1 MQKLTALLLA
11 SASFLVA
18 SPAKASSLAD
28 RNYQGQKV
36 ITVNQNRPTF
46 SKKTLSTKKGAWQSY
61 HNLDSLNRAGEADAL
76 LNKRL
81 MPTKAREPLYWDP
94 TGWHNKRIAGG
105 WLYNRCHLIGYQLTE
120 QNNNPKNLITGT
132 RQLNDPDMLK
142 YENMVA
148 NYVKSSKKHYVRY
161 RVTPIFRGRE
171 LLARG
176 VEMEGQSVGSNA
188 VRFNVYIFNV
198 QPGVKLN
205 YANGTSV
212 VSKAAR
218 TVVKAAK
225 KYQPKKRVVKKA
237 KKYQPKKKVVKKAKK
252 PAKKASKKKVY
263 TSASKGKIIGNKRS
277 KIYHVP
283 GQAGYH
289 MNSSNAVYFN
299 SEKAARAAGYRKA
312 KR

>member
-1 MQKLTALLLA
+1 MKKTLQRLTALLLA

-46 SKKTLSTKKGAWQSY
+46 YKKTLSTKKGAWQSY

-81 MPTKAREPLYWDP
+81 MPTKAREPLYWNP
-94 TGWHNKRIAGG
+94 TAWHNKKIAGG
-105 WLYNRCHLIGYQLTE
+105 WLYNRSHLIGYQLTG

-132 RQLNDPDMLK
+132 RQLNDPGMLK
-142 YENMVA
+142 YENQVA
-148 NYVKSSKKHYVRY
+148 SYLKSSSRHYIRY
-161 RVTPIFRGRE
+161 RVKPIFRGRE

-176 VEMEGQSVGSNA
+176 VEMEAQSTGSNA
-188 VRFNVYIFNV
+188 VRFHVYIFNV
-198 QPGVKLN
+198 QDGVKLN
-205 YANGTSV
+205 YSNGTSV
-212 VSKAAR
+212 V
-218 TVVKAAK
+218 TGAAK
-225 KYQPKKRVVKKA
+225 KTVA
-237 KKYQPKKKVVKKAKK
+237 KKSTS
-252 PAKKASKKKVY
+252 SKKKIK
-263 TSASKGKIIGNKRS
+263 TSTTGRIVGNRRS

-289 MNSSNAVYFN
+289 MNSANAVYFRTKT
-299 SEKAARAAGYRKA
+299 EAKRAGYRRA
-312 KR
+312 LR